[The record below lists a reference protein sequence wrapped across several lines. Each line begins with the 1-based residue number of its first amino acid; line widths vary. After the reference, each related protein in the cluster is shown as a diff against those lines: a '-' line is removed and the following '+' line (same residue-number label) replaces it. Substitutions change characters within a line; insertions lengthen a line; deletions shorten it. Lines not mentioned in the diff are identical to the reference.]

1 MQERSHAFAME
12 SQLWPL
18 DPRPNLSSIVW
29 MVEHGFALPEAS
41 STPVMLEVR
50 IRACHVQ
57 GSLTPRNRP
66 PPFSL
71 TRRAVHRAGTLAAL
85 SCRRPA
91 SGTSG
96 TGSRAGDPWR
106 WTTSRRMN

>member
-1 MQERSHAFAME
+1 MPSRWS
-12 SQLWPL
+12 SSLWPL

-57 GSLTPRNRP
+57 GSFNAKEPPAVLPDQARSTPRRDTGRIVLP
-66 PPFSL
+66 
-71 TRRAVHRAGTLAAL
+71 
-85 SCRRPA
+85 PA
-91 SGTSG
+91 SFGHE
-96 TGSRAGDPWR
+96 RDRIA
-106 WTTSRRMN
+106 RR

>member
-29 MVEHGFALPEAS
+29 LVEHGFALPEAS

-71 TRRAVHRAGTLAAL
+71 TRRAVHR
-85 SCRRPA
+85 RRDTGRIVLPPA
-91 SGTSG
+91 SFGHERDRIAPVTHG
-96 TGSRAGDPWR
+96 VGLHPGA
-106 WTTSRRMN
+106 